1 MSADTDRDDRELTDP
16 PTSRAYHMKLSR
28 SDPPGR
34 DALMQRFFPSA
45 PRSFPFRRSVRTL
58 LRATHIF
65 TGGVLVGG
73 VLFDQP
79 PEVLSPWVIG
89 TVASGL
95 LLLATDLYASLA
107 VLCEVRGASVLLKL
121 ILTALV
127 PVLWEARLELL
138 MAALLLGAVSSHM
151 PGRYRHY
158 VLFLRGRIAPDTRR
172 G

>member
-1 MSADTDRDDRELTDP
+1 MSRLFP
-16 PTSRAYHMKLSR
+16 PV
-28 SDPPGR
+28 
-34 DALMQRFFPSA
+34 
-45 PRSFPFRRSVRTL
+45 PRSFPWRRAVRTA

-73 VLFDQP
+73 MIFDQP
-79 PEVLSPWVIG
+79 PEVLAPWLHG
-89 TVASGL
+89 TLISGF

-107 VLCEVRGASVLLKL
+107 ILCEVRGASVLAKL
-121 ILTALV
+121 GLTAFV
-127 PVLWEARLELL
+127 PVFWDARLELL

-151 PGRYRHY
+151 PGRYRHH